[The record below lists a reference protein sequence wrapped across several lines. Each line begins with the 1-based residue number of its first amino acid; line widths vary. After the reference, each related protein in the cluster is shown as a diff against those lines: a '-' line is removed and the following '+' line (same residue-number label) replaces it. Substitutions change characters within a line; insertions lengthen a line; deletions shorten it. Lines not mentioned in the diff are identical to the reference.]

1 MTQDSS
7 AGVYRAGATDE
18 TIGSG
23 IFAELEA
30 QEDAA
35 KKATESKRLVH
46 AGLVECMRT
55 PASRAAIAWILGA
68 TGVDESCTSTDPMK
82 MMQASAKRDVGL
94 AIRSALIEVCP
105 DKYAM
110 MMKEDSHGRFD
121 RND

>member
-1 MTQDSS
+1 MTQDSR
-7 AGVYRAGATDE
+7 AGVHRVIPADE
-18 TIGSG
+18 TIGAG

-35 KKATESKRLVH
+35 KKATESRRLVQS
-46 AGLVECMRT
+46 GLVECMRT
-55 PASRAAIAWILGA
+55 PASRAAIAWLLRA
-68 TGVDESCTSTDPMK
+68 TGVDESVTCADPMR

-94 AIRSALIEVCP
+94 ALRTALLEACP

-110 MMKEDSHGRFD
+110 LMREDTHGRSD